1 MGDVFV
7 EHIIKRKTDL
17 KTVLYRILAIFLT
30 VIVFLFGSLYLG
42 MLGLTITVLIGYLA
56 YLVFVYTSVEFEY
69 SLVNG
74 TLTIEKILGQRKRKF
89 VDEFDLKNAE
99 IIAPTFSEEIQKRE
113 ITRLLD
119 YSSGYKSD
127 GLYSVILTDQE
138 GSTQVL
144 FEPTEK
150 MIDAMYHVRPNIVKK
165 NV

>member
-113 ITRLLD
+113 TTRLLD